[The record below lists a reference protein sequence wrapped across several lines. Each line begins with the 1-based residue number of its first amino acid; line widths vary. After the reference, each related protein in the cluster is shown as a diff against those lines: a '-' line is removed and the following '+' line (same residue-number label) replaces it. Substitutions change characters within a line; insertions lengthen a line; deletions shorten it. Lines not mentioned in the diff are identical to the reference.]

1 MKPLFIVTSCII
13 VDDDIFSKKNM
24 DRFIQTINTIQSI
37 RLHYPSSKI
46 LLCDS
51 SRASIKELGKV
62 HLDIISLGDIEI
74 LDFSNNKKIIEIQEE
89 SKIISIKTDTCV
101 GCDFNLAYIKSK
113 TEIFMLL
120 SVFKDLDI
128 KKYDRIFKISGRYI
142 ITNRVNISSHSKIG
156 KITLKRPGICK
167 IGEQYTLSKEYRN
180 CMFWSFCPTIYNEV
194 FQILTNIDK
203 YLEDQ
208 KNRNLIGDIERG
220 LSKYVPINL
229 IEEVKVTG
237 IVGKID
243 NTHLHFD

>member
-1 MKPLFIVTSCII
+1 MVNKNV
-13 VDDDIFSKKNM
+13 FSKENM

-51 SRASIKELGKV
+51 SHISIKELGKV

-89 SKIISIKTDTCV
+89 SKTISIKTDTCV
-101 GCDFNLAYIKSK
+101 DCDFNLAYIKSK
-113 TEIFMLL
+113 TETFMLL

-128 KKYDRIFKISGRYI
+128 KKYDRIFKISGRYV
-142 ITNRVNISSHSKIG
+142 ITNRVNTNSHSKIG
-156 KITLKRPGICK
+156 KITLKSPEACK

-180 CMFWSFCPTIYNEV
+180 CIFWSFCPTIYSEI
-194 FQILTNIDK
+194 FQILINIDK

-220 LSKYVPINL
+220 LSKHVPINL
-229 IEEVKVTG
+229 IEDVKVTG
-237 IVGKID
+237 VVGKVD
-243 NTHLHFD
+243 NTYLHFD